1 MLFFS
6 CKRLILLNILWYLYE
21 GTEEEMDSF
30 VQLLNVL
37 FSPKMFDEHLEYGLE
52 IRLG

>member
-1 MLFFS
+1 MFLDICVRVLKKKF
-6 CKRLILLNILWYLYE
+6 
-21 GTEEEMDSF
+21 DSF

-52 IRLG
+52 IRLN